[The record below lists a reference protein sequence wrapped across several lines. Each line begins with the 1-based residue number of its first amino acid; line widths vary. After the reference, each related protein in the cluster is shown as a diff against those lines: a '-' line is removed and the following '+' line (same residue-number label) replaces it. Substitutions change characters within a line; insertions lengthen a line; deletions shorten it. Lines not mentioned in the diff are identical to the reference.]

1 MNIRIVRDQI
11 SENDLRELAKEFY
24 GHMVKG
30 VVDLER
36 GIIAFGGEFH
46 ADANTLLID
55 DGSQQPDV
63 WGFNWY
69 FDVPDDEKIEYTS
82 LINIR
87 PHLGNRKMEITDEVT
102 RNKVRTIVLK
112 KTT

>member
-1 MNIRIVRDQI
+1 MEIRIIREQI
-11 SENDLRELAKEFY
+11 SEEDLRALAKEFY

-36 GIIAFGGEFH
+36 EIVAFGGEFH
-46 ADANTLLID
+46 ADANTILIE

-69 FDVPDDEKIEYTS
+69 FDVPDKEKIEYTS

-87 PHLGNRKMEITDEVT
+87 PHLGNRQMEIVDET
-102 RNKVRTIVLK
+102 LRDKVRTIVFK
-112 KTT
+112 KII

>member
-1 MNIRIVRDQI
+1 MDIRIIRGEIRED
-11 SENDLRELAKEFY
+11 DLRELAKEFY

-36 GIIAFGGEFH
+36 EIVVFGGEFH
-46 ADANTLLID
+46 ADANILLIN

-69 FDVPDDEKIEYTS
+69 FDVPDEERIEYTS

-87 PHLGNRKMEITDEVT
+87 PHLGNRSMELMNEEL
-102 RNKVRTIVLK
+102 RNKVKVIVTK
-112 KTT
+112 KIL

>member
-1 MNIRIVRDQI
+1 MDIRIVREQI
-11 SENDLRELAKEFY
+11 SEDDLREVAKDFY

-36 GIIAFGGEFH
+36 EIVAFGGEFH
-46 ADANTLLID
+46 ADANSLLID

-69 FDVPDDEKIEYTS
+69 FDVPEGERIEYTS

-87 PHLGNRKMEITDEVT
+87 PHMGNRKMEISDEAI
-102 RNKVRTIVLK
+102 RERVRTIVFK
-112 KTT
+112 KII

>member
-1 MNIRIVRDQI
+1 MDIRIIRGEI
-11 SENDLRELAKEFY
+11 SEDDLREVAKKFY

-36 GIIAFGGEFH
+36 EIVAFGGEFH
-46 ADANTLLID
+46 ADANNILIE

-69 FDVPDDEKIEYTS
+69 FDVPDEERIEYTS

-87 PHLGNRKMEITDEVT
+87 PHLGNRKMEISDET
-102 RNKVRTIVLK
+102 IRDKVRTIVLK
-112 KTT
+112 KII

>member
-1 MNIRIVRDQI
+1 MDIRIIREQI
-11 SENDLRELAKEFY
+11 GEDDLRVLAKEFY

-36 GIIAFGGEFH
+36 EIVAFGGEFH
-46 ADANTLLID
+46 ADANTVLIE
-55 DGSQQPDV
+55 DGSSQPDV

-69 FDVPDDEKIEYTS
+69 FDVPDEEKIEYTS

-87 PHLGNRKMEITDEVT
+87 PHLGNRQMEIVDEAL
-102 RNKVRTIVLK
+102 RDKVRTIVIK
-112 KTT
+112 KIT

>member
-1 MNIRIVRDQI
+1 MEIRIIREQI
-11 SENDLRELAKEFY
+11 SEHELRELAKEYY
-24 GHMVKG
+24 GHMIKG

-36 GIIAFGGEFH
+36 ELVAFGGEFH
-46 ADANTLLID
+46 ADANSLLLG

-69 FDVPDDEKIEYTS
+69 FDVPEEERIEYTS

-87 PHLGNRKMEITDEVT
+87 PLQGNRKMEISDET
-102 RNKVRTIVLK
+102 IRNKVRSIVIK
-112 KTT
+112 KVV